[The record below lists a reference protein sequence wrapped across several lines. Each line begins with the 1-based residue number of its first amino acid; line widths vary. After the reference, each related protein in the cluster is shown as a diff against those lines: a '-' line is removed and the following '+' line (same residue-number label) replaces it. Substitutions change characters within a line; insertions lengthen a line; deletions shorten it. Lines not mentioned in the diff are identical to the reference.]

1 MSRSDGERFVLLRAA
16 GARHVCEGV
25 ARCNDG
31 AGRRISRKSGAKTG
45 DVTFRAGAAKRGR
58 GKFCSGGVAEVG
70 MGVARWT
77 AFVLA
82 ADDLD
87 VGEGLCGILP
97 AIATTAAYYGTWVN

>member
-1 MSRSDGERFVLLRAA
+1 
-16 GARHVCEGV
+16 
-25 ARCNDG
+25 
-31 AGRRISRKSGAKTG
+31 
-45 DVTFRAGAAKRGR
+45 
-58 GKFCSGGVAEVG
+58 